1 MRSLFAND
9 ERHLSHGCI
18 RVGKIQPLASF
29 AMTNDFDSG
38 LDRIHSLNL
47 THSTR
52 TISLDQP
59 LPVFVMYFTAIADA
73 DGAVNVLPDV
83 YGRDQRLLAALA
95 AQHLSSRVT
104 MNIGG
109 TRRN

>member
-1 MRSLFAND
+1 
-9 ERHLSHGCI
+9 
-18 RVGKIQPLASF
+18 
-29 AMTNDFDSG
+29 
-38 LDRIHSLNL
+38 
-47 THSTR
+47 
-52 TISLDQP
+52 
-59 LPVFVMYFTAIADA
+59 MYFTAIADA